1 MRPERAG
8 VTWAIRPWTSRRRAL
23 LPERLPGDRGEM
35 RSTDRPRSPWYD
47 VGWPVLAGTVTAVGV
62 VSAYV
67 EIGLLGTVAAFLLM
81 ELTVA
86 PTAWS
91 ILTDLGRPGRP
102 AVVELAPVCALATV
116 VTLGLVGWM
125 SAWSVPVLLL
135 VVLTSPLLDRRRRRG
150 LAERYGSRRAETRRQ
165 FDEIV
170 AHGFAAPGDGD
181 HTFPG

>member
-1 MRPERAG
+1 VQPLGPLPPAAPRATVEG
-8 VTWAIRPWTSRRRAL
+8 MRRR
-23 LPERLPGDRGEM
+23 DRT
-35 RSTDRPRSPWYD
+35 RSLWYD
-47 VGWPVLAGTVTAVGV
+47 AGWPVLAGTVTAVGV

-91 ILTDLGRPGRP
+91 ILTDMGRPGRP
-102 AVVELAPVCALATV
+102 AVLELAPVCALATV
-116 VTLGLVGWM
+116 VTVGLVGWM
-125 SAWSVPVLLL
+125 GVWSVPVLLA
-135 VVLTSPLLDRRRRRG
+135 VVLSSPLLQRRRRQG
-150 LAERYGSRRAETRRQ
+150 LAARYGSRSAETRRK

-170 AHGFAAPGDGD
+170 AHGFGAPGDSD